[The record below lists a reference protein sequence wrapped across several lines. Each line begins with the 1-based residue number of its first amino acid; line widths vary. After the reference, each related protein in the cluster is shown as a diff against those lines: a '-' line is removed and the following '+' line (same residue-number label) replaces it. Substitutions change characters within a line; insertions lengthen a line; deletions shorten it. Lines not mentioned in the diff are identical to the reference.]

1 MALNLK
7 TPAAARGAL
16 WVREGFRLFGR
27 KPLAFSGL
35 FAAFLFAALLS
46 MFVPYIGGVLQ
57 MMMLPLLSLGFMV
70 ASVAALQGQPV
81 QPGQFFEPLGGD
93 PARRKSLLILCVL
106 YGVGAIALLALCNA
120 MSDGKLAELQAL
132 MASGEAKPEEVDAL
146 AAERGVFI
154 GAVVAIVGATLL
166 SVPFWHAPA
175 LVHWGGQGVG
185 QAMFSSTLAVWRAK
199 GAFLVYTLAWIG
211 LMAVFGIVTALML
224 GVLGAPQ
231 LAGVVAVPAGL
242 MFSTVFYV
250 SLIFSFN
257 DSFGQSPVED
267 LPAA

>member
-175 LVHWGGQGVG
+175 LVHWGGQGLI
-185 QAMFSSTLAVWRAK
+185 QALFTSSVAIWRTRGAFTVYLLGWAGLMLAVALAVALLAMLT
-199 GAFLVYTLAWIG
+199 GARQV
-211 LMAVFGIVTALML
+211 L
-224 GVLGAPQ
+224 GVLTMPI
-231 LAGVVAVPAGL
+231 GL
-242 MFSTVFYV
+242 VFSAAFYI
-250 SLIFSFN
+250 SLWFSFT
-257 DSFGQSPVED
+257 DTFGQPD
-267 LPAA
+267 TRTTP